1 MPLKIGNKENR
12 KAEVRMLTD
21 DDDDVNMPWTAEGGR
36 ERNSVQVPEL
46 KDDDEDAS
54 MPLKE
59 KGRKK
64 RAAQFNS
71 RWVMSWLLTA
81 RKSACPCRCV

>member
-1 MPLKIGNKENR
+1 MPLKTGNKENR
-12 KAEVRMLTD
+12 KAEVRMLTG

-36 ERNSVQVPEL
+36 ERDSVQVPEL
-46 KDDDEDAS
+46 KDEEEDAS

-64 RAAQFNS
+64 RAA
-71 RWVMSWLLTA
+71 
-81 RKSACPCRCV
+81 